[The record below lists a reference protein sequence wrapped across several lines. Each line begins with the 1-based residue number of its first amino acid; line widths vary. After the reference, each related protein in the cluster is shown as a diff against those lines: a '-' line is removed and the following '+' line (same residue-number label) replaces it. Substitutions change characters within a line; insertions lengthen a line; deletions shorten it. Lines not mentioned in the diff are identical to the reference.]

1 MKKKILWRFHVKI
14 FLLQGI
20 KITNM
25 KPAVAVA
32 YSIFRHCIQHHFK
45 NMMIRLIKV
54 YNFLQN
60 FHLKKTLW
68 RFHVKN
74 FITGEFQEHDKTNQ
88 SAPIKTSAP
97 IQPKNNHCSNSNQG
111 SSQNNFSLNNKS
123 IMSTGWETTSPR
135 HEAKKTNGNSEHSS
149 NTSTTTTSSS
159 TRRSS
164 YVFIKELFT

>member
-1 MKKKILWRFHVKI
+1 MKL
-14 FLLQGI
+14 
-20 KITNM
+20 
-25 KPAVAVA
+25 AVAVA
-32 YSIFRHCIQHHFK
+32 YSIFRHCRQHHFK

-54 YNFLQN
+54 YNFLQK
-60 FHLKKTLW
+60 FPFKKNLMTISV
-68 RFHVKN
+68 HVKN

-135 HEAKKTNGNSEHSS
+135 HEAKMTNGNSDHS
-149 NTSTTTTSSS
+149 STTT

-164 YVFIKELFT
+164 YVFIKELFTQYISLVHYTEYYTYIFKKFPEKRN